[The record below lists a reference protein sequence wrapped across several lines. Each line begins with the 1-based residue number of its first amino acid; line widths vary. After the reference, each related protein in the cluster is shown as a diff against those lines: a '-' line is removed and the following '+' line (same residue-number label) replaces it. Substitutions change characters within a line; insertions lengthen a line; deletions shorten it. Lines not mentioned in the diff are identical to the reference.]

1 MKNLKQILTA
11 MSLCMALAAAAS
23 PVRQR
28 LHDDWQFRQAR
39 LNNWYPATVPGTVHT
54 DLMAN
59 RIIEDPYFRLNERGV
74 QWVDKEDWIYET
86 HFEAGADL
94 LARERIELVFE
105 GLDTYADVYLNDEK
119 ILTTDNMFRRWRTEV
134 KRLLRPGE
142 NALKVYFHSPI
153 KVDLPKYDS
162 LPYRYEA
169 INDQSANG
177 GLFDKHLS
185 VFARKAG
192 YHYGWDWGPR
202 LVTSGIWRPVYL
214 EGWNGI
220 RIRDVFYRQEEVTA
234 ERARVQ
240 VEVEINAVREQ
251 PRAVV
256 TVTAPGEGIEASV
269 TTPLRP
275 GVNHVTVPLD
285 IASPKRWWTR
295 ELGEPHL
302 YEFRTSVAAGDAS
315 DSRTTRI
322 GLRSLRLVREKVSDG
337 TTFRFE
343 LNGEPLFAKGANYIP
358 CDVFL
363 PRVTR
368 AVYEKTIDDAAAVNM
383 NMLRVWGGG
392 VYEDDVFYE
401 LCDERGILVWQDF
414 MFACSVYPAEGAWL
428 ENVRLEAEDNIR
440 RLRNHPSIAVWCGN
454 NECNDAWFGWGWN
467 TRYTKQGHPEYD
479 KIIDTQFK
487 RQYYEVL
494 PEAVAAF
501 SPGTPYHPSSPWSC
515 YEGTSENS
523 EGDTHFWRVWH
534 SRAPIAEYNTTR
546 SRFFSE
552 YGFQSFPEYAS
563 VLRFA
568 PEERDQDIESE
579 VMMAHQR
586 GGDFAN
592 MRIRQYLEDEYWPA
606 RDFRTFLYMSHVL
619 QGDAIKTAIEAHR
632 RDKPYCWGSLFWQH
646 NDCWPVA
653 SWASRDWYGRWK
665 AQHYFARPAFDDL
678 LVSPCTANGRLEIFL
693 VSDRRET
700 VRGKLE
706 TTVLKMDGTVL
717 SKNTRSVTLAPNTV
731 RKVYSADIPGLLH
744 GCSPGEA
751 IVVTKFTTG
760 GRRYSNIGYFAP
772 QKELAL
778 PEADIRWSA
787 EPTAEG
793 YAVTLT
799 SDRFVRAA
807 WLSLDGNEHF
817 EDNYFDLL
825 PGVGRTVEVSTK
837 LSRDEFD
844 RLLRITHLQQTR

>member
-1 MKNLKQILTA
+1 M
-11 MSLCMALAAAAS
+11 
-23 PVRQR
+23 
-28 LHDDWQFRQAR
+28 
-39 LNNWYPATVPGTVHT
+39 
-54 DLMAN
+54 
-59 RIIEDPYFRLNERGV
+59 
-74 QWVDKEDWIYET
+74 
-86 HFEAGADL
+86 
-94 LARERIELVFE
+94 
-105 GLDTYADVYLNDEK
+105 
-119 ILTTDNMFRRWRTEV
+119 
-134 KRLLRPGE
+134 
-142 NALKVYFHSPI
+142 
-153 KVDLPKYDS
+153 
-162 LPYRYEA
+162 
-169 INDQSANG
+169 
-177 GLFDKHLS
+177 S

-414 MFACSVYPAEGAWL
+414 MFACSIYPAEGAWL

-568 PEERDQDIESE
+568 PEERDQDIE
-579 VMMAHQR
+579 
-586 GGDFAN
+586 
-592 MRIRQYLEDEYWPA
+592 
-606 RDFRTFLYMSHVL
+606 
-619 QGDAIKTAIEAHR
+619 
-632 RDKPYCWGSLFWQH
+632 
-646 NDCWPVA
+646 
-653 SWASRDWYGRWK
+653 
-665 AQHYFARPAFDDL
+665 
-678 LVSPCTANGRLEIFL
+678 
-693 VSDRRET
+693 
-700 VRGKLE
+700 
-706 TTVLKMDGTVL
+706 
-717 SKNTRSVTLAPNTV
+717 
-731 RKVYSADIPGLLH
+731 
-744 GCSPGEA
+744 
-751 IVVTKFTTG
+751 
-760 GRRYSNIGYFAP
+760 
-772 QKELAL
+772 
-778 PEADIRWSA
+778 
-787 EPTAEG
+787 
-793 YAVTLT
+793 
-799 SDRFVRAA
+799 
-807 WLSLDGNEHF
+807 
-817 EDNYFDLL
+817 
-825 PGVGRTVEVSTK
+825 
-837 LSRDEFD
+837 
-844 RLLRITHLQQTR
+844 